1 MQQIFMIVSII
12 FSGAEVFFTGDL
24 IPDAA
29 NLSKQARQMG
39 IKLPF
44 ANIYAEAGLSALL
57 LARRIPAANR
67 RKAE

>member
-1 MQQIFMIVSII
+1 
-12 FSGAEVFFTGDL
+12 L
-24 IPDAA
+24 IPDAV
-29 NLSKQARQMG
+29 NLPKQARQMG

-44 ANIYAEAGLSALL
+44 ANIYAEAGLSTLL